1 MTSGNKPGQPSE
13 DAPLPGFAGTPPNAS
28 LGEETLPIVG
38 VGVAVVDEGHLLL
51 VQRGRDPG
59 RGLWAVPGGKV
70 RLGEPMKTAARREV
84 LEETGLE
91 VEIGEAVWVGE
102 YIEEEHHIVLIDF
115 AGTVVGGELQAAD
128 DAQDARWVPLDEA
141 SEYPLTTTMY
151 DLVDTLRS

>member
-1 MTSGNKPGQPSE
+1 M
-13 DAPLPGFAGTPPNAS
+13 
-28 LGEETLPIVG
+28 
-38 VGVAVVDEGHLLL
+38 AVVDEGCLLL

-70 RLGEPMKTAARREV
+70 RLGEPMKVAARREV

-102 YIEEEHHIVLIDF
+102 YIEDRHHIVLIDF
-115 AGTVVGGELQAAD
+115 AGTVLGGELKAAD
-128 DAQDARWVPLDEA
+128 DALDARWVPVHEA

-151 DLVDTLRS
+151 ELVDTLRS